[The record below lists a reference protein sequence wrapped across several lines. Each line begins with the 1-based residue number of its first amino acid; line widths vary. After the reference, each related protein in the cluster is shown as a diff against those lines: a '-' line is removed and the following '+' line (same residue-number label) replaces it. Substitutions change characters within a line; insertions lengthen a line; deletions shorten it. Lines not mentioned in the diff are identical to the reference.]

1 MFNTVLSWQDFDHL
15 FLCTKF
21 CLNCALLFPKNDQ
34 LCLLKILWKQ
44 FILLFFFYL
53 NLSYVHDFAE
63 DFSAEKSILFI
74 PLQAILK
81 KIFAMFETIIYSY
94 YPHGKQ
100 FIIHFHFSLIPS
112 GVLFLIFFRLLNYS
126 IWIILKQNCKHG
138 MHGLPSVLHRIV
150 FVTNIANSLM

>member
-1 MFNTVLSWQDFDHL
+1 MCVLVFHVVCCWMFGFFQMQFSSFFKIWFTALISIIMFNTVLSWQDFDHL
-15 FLCTKF
+15 YLCTKF

-53 NLSYVHDFAE
+53 NLSCVHDFAE

-81 KIFAMFETIIYSY
+81 KIFAMFETIIFLLPTRKAVYYSF
-94 YPHGKQ
+94 P
-100 FIIHFHFSLIPS
+100 FLFDSLWC
-112 GVLFLIFFRLLNYS
+112 LISYIF
-126 IWIILKQNCKHG
+126 
-138 MHGLPSVLHRIV
+138 
-150 FVTNIANSLM
+150 